1 MDNSNVDVIL
11 STDLHKRKEMLH
23 KVAKTEK
30 SWKIRICL
38 SIVLFV
44 LSISLLIATGFLLL
58 SCPTDTTGMF
68 LFIGTGII
76 FACVPFFIA
85 LSVKN
90 KAKYICAYPYSSYA
104 NGKLILGENSLQYIF
119 WQVGP
124 TEPAAYS
131 SPRAVFHEEDKFIY
145 QINKEDISKI
155 NIDKN
160 GICTIF
166 GSGNIILPKW
176 AEIPK
181 SEIKELS
188 KEFSFLICFSE
199 DSAKDIIQNW
209 KNRK

>member
-1 MDNSNVDVIL
+1 MKD
-11 STDLHKRKEMLH
+11 
-23 KVAKTEK
+23 
-30 SWKIRICL
+30 
-38 SIVLFV
+38 
-44 LSISLLIATGFLLL
+44 
-58 SCPTDTTGMF
+58 
-68 LFIGTGII
+68 
-76 FACVPFFIA
+76 
-85 LSVKN
+85 SVKN